1 MAKKKLITHN
11 GSFHADD
18 LFAAATLA
26 LMLEKK
32 GQRYE
37 IIRTRAPEILETGD
51 YVFDV
56 GGIYDPSINRFD
68 HHQKGGAGA
77 RETGIPYSAFGLV
90 WKHFGLDLVEQNQE
104 LFEKIDKETVIPFDA
119 IDNGIDIVESKLGNV
134 FPLST
139 GEVFLVHSPTW
150 KEEKISIDKVFLAQV
165 EEAKKFL
172 ARKIKVLQDD
182 LEGTKLILEAYKNTS
197 DKRIIELPR
206 SLPRYLYQKV
216 LSSLAEPIY
225 LIYKSEHTK
234 EWKIEAISKSPET
247 FESRKLFPEAWAGF
261 VDYDPKASEVIGVPG
276 VQFTH
281 NGRFLAGTSSRESAY
296 KLAEL
301 ALKS

>member
-26 LMLEKK
+26 LMLEQK

-37 IIRTRAPEILETGD
+37 IIRTRAPEVLVKGD

-56 GGIYDPSINRFD
+56 GGIYDPETNRFD

-77 RETGIPYSAFGLV
+77 RENGIPYSAFGLV
-90 WKHFGLDLVEQNQE
+90 WKHFGLNLVEGNQE

-119 IDNGIDIVESKLGNV
+119 IDNGIDIVESKLGNI

-150 KEEKISIDKVFLAQV
+150 KEEKISIDKVFIAQV

-172 ARKIKVLQDD
+172 QRKIKVLQDD
-182 LEGTKLILEAYKNTS
+182 LEGTQLILEAYKNTS
-197 DKRIIELPR
+197 DKRTIELPR

-216 LSSLAEPIY
+216 LSSLPEPIY
-225 LIYKSEHTK
+225 LIYKSEHVK

-247 FESRKLFPEAWAGF
+247 FESRKPFPKAWCGF
-261 VDYDPKASEVIGVPG
+261 VDYDPKASVVIGVPG
-276 VQFTH
+276 IQFTH
-281 NGRFLAGTSSRESAY
+281 NGGFLAGTSSRESAY

>member
-26 LMLEKK
+26 LMLEQK

-37 IIRTRAPEILETGD
+37 IIRTRAPEVLLKAD

-56 GGIYDPSINRFD
+56 GGIYDPETNRFD

-77 RETGIPYSAFGLV
+77 RENGIPYSAFGLV
-90 WKHFGLDLVEQNQE
+90 WKHFGLNLVGGNQE

-150 KEEKISIDKVFLAQV
+150 KEEKISIDKVFKAQV

-172 ARKIKVLQDD
+172 QRKIQVLQDD
-182 LEGTKLILEAYKNTS
+182 LEGAQLILEAYKNTT

-206 SLPRYLYQKV
+206 SFPRYLYQKV
-216 LSSLAEPIY
+216 LFLKLTKIR
-225 LIYKSEHTK
+225 LI
-234 EWKIEAISKSPET
+234 
-247 FESRKLFPEAWAGF
+247 
-261 VDYDPKASEVIGVPG
+261 
-276 VQFTH
+276 
-281 NGRFLAGTSSRESAY
+281 NG
-296 KLAEL
+296 
-301 ALKS
+301 